1 MGASV
6 QLVAYLN
13 GERLDAT
20 EIAHA
25 PWRAL
30 GNDPLYETLVL
41 LECGLRASRVTRK
54 GRQFFKHYPEVE
66 CDIEHKSESD
76 QHLALKRALKD
87 KIDAAPGWRAEVE
100 HAHPERAWIADVMAI
115 HISGKRLAFEV
126 QLSAQSED
134 EYVFRSE
141 RYLDDGIGPVWV
153 VPDNLDWFRV
163 KLPMI
168 VTGFGKSSTLP
179 EMPAALMDA
188 IAYQPM
194 INNMARV
201 GVVVDQVLHPSFR
214 WTHGTPR
221 QQKEEFARQEMNRA
235 KDAAAADLKAAAGL
249 EAKRL
254 ADEESVRRNAER
266 DALFVVRAA
275 APDISERPAVAAGM
289 NIWASI
295 VQCVRLGHPMLIWRL
310 LEPPVRIDLRPY
322 RPGPENFQ
330 HVRALVTSWL
340 EAEGRGLAKANIVR
354 LQGTERRHGFAC
366 PECKEVIQ
374 GRWVAGLP
382 HTKWALIA
390 TGSPSRSGRTL
401 PAWEVLHRKQVVQ
414 SETAREK
421 LPPEARLQLTYDEA
435 DPRFIGPKRKPFWI
449 SEARDAKE
457 IAGRQAAKDARAAR
471 MQAIRDNPRYRAS
484 PNGFRFECIDCG
496 GMFEDDKE
504 GIHANGGCLIPAAS
518 LSLNRGYS

>member
-13 GERLDAT
+13 GERIDAT
-20 EIAHA
+20 EMAHA

-30 GNDPLYETLVL
+30 VNDPLYETLML

-76 QHLALKRALKD
+76 QHLAMKRALKD
-87 KIDAAPGWRAEVE
+87 RIDAAPGWHAEVE
-100 HAHPERAWIADVMAI
+100 HAHPERVWIADVMAT

-141 RYLDDGIGPVWV
+141 RYLDDGIGPVWI

-168 VTGFGKSSTLP
+168 VTGFGKSSPLP
-179 EMPAALMDA
+179 AMPAALMETLT
-188 IAYQPM
+188 YQPLARN
-194 INNMARV
+194 IARV
-201 GVVVDQVLHPSFR
+201 GVVVDHVLHPSFH
-214 WTHGTPR
+214 WGHGTPR
-221 QQKEEFARQEMNRA
+221 QQKEELARQEMKRA
-235 KDAAAADLKAAAGL
+235 KDAAAAALKASADS

-266 DALFVVRAA
+266 DALFVEHAA
-275 APDISERPAVAAGM
+275 APDINETPAVAAGM
-289 NIWASI
+289 NIWASV
-295 VQCVRLGHPMLIWRL
+295 VQCVGLGHPMLIWRL
-310 LEPPVRIDLRPY
+310 LEPPIRIDLRPY

-330 HVRALVTSWL
+330 HVRASVAAWL
-340 EAEGRGLAKANIVR
+340 EAQDRGLAEASIVR
-354 LQGTERRHGFAC
+354 LKGTERRHGFAC
-366 PECKEVIQ
+366 PDCKEVIQ
-374 GRWVAGLP
+374 GRWVAELP

-390 TGSPSRSGRTL
+390 AGSPSRSSQTL
-401 PAWEVLHRKQVVQ
+401 PAWEAHHRKQA
-414 SETAREK
+414 TRAGATTEK
-421 LPPEARLQLTYDEA
+421 PPPAGRLQLSYDEA

-457 IAGRQAAKDARAAR
+457 IADRQAAKDARAAR
-471 MQAIRDNPRYRAS
+471 LQAIRDNPRYRAS
-484 PNGFRFECIDCG
+484 PNGFRFECLDCG

-504 GIHANGGCLIPAAS
+504 GIHADGGCRIPGARAFS
-518 LSLNRGYS
+518 WR